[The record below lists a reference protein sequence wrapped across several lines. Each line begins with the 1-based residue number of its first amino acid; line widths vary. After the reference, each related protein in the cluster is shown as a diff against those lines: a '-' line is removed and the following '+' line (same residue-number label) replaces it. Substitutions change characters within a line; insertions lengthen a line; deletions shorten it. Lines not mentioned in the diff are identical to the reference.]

1 MTIKYGSAPAVKWKC
16 RYCFARNDYYSR
28 MCPRCWRSGAAMV
41 PENLSIPEPRPRI
54 NKLISS
60 LGREPH
66 TDVPRMSTGF
76 ANLDIM
82 FGGGIAVG
90 SVVQLGGEPGIGK
103 STLLGQIVAFMAE
116 NGLYVT
122 SEESK
127 RRLANRIRRVAGEE
141 AADKVDSISTLDDR
155 LSIDEVLTAI
165 SSHPAKF
172 MVMDSLQGFRRKDA
186 KHSQNVVRDNALD
199 IISEANARR
208 VTVIMTCHVNKAGDI
223 AGLKEISHM
232 VDTVA
237 WFKGKPET
245 LYREV
250 FCTKNRD
257 GDTSIRAHFEMGD
270 HGLTP
275 CEAPPDEKQKKREEK
290 EFESHTKEVEAFRA
304 EVDGIA
310 ASVKTG

>member
-1 MTIKYGSAPAVKWKC
+1 
-16 RYCFARNDYYSR
+16 
-28 MCPRCWRSGAAMV
+28 MV
-41 PENLSIPEPRPRI
+41 PENLAIPESKPRV

-76 ANLDIM
+76 PNLDIM

-90 SVVQLGGEPGIGK
+90 NVVQLGGEPGIGK
-103 STLLGQIVAFMAE
+103 STLLGQIVAYMGE

-127 RRLANRIRRVAGEE
+127 RRLANRIRRVAGDE
-141 AADKVDSISTLDDR
+141 AADRVDSISTLDDR

-165 SSHPAKF
+165 RSHPAKF
-172 MVMDSLQGFRRKDA
+172 MVMDSLQGFRRKDT

-199 IISEANARR
+199 IITEANARR
-208 VTVIMTCHVNKAGDI
+208 VTVIMTCHVNKSGDI

-237 WFKGKPET
+237 WFRGKPET
-245 LYREV
+245 VLREV

-257 GDTSIRAHFEMGD
+257 GDTSIKAHFEMGEN
-270 HGLTP
+270 GLTP
-275 CEAPPDEKQKKREEK
+275 CEAPPDEKPKKREEK
-290 EFESHTKEVEAFRA
+290 EEGDFKKEVEAFRA

-310 ASVKTG
+310 VSVKG